1 MKAARGRAHST
12 IQTDLELTLSK
23 FLICQAAYHGG
34 DFNVVYCRRLNGI
47 CCRRLVQ
54 NAGNIIVEIT
64 PILLTKKDECCEQRN
79 IEEKVEIVE
88 NTLGLIDAAFSY
100 LNILHPTA
108 DEKQKA
114 RQAVTTLMNFWR
126 NKTGLRVSLKGH
138 VMEKHACNFND
149 SCGLGDK
156 EKSFVEQGHQV
167 GMKDDKRYL
176 GLTSYVK
183 NSDATLKA

>member
-1 MKAARGRAHST
+1 VEDMNAARGKAHST

-23 FLICQAAYHGG
+23 FLICRAAYHGG
-34 DFNVVYCRRLNGI
+34 DFNGV

-64 PILLTKKDECCEQRN
+64 PILLIKKDECCEQRN

-126 NKTGLRVSLKGH
+126 NKTELSVSLKGH
-138 VMEKHACNFND
+138 VIEKHSCDFND
-149 SCGLGDK
+149 SCRLGDK
-156 EKSFVEQGHQV
+156 EESFLEQGHQV

-176 GLTSYVK
+176 GLTSFVK
-183 NSDATLKA
+183 KSYAGLIAGKK